1 MRKPPPTR
9 GAGGLG
15 RELAARLRV
24 EAERE
29 RRIAEIVREHA
40 ARGLRADVL
49 GDGTAD
55 CPFLILTEPLHRE
68 GPRTGDMAVT
78 HAGRPRAL
86 PDSGLLPF
94 YFCLL
99 PLTRPSS
106 LRVSPFL
113 T

>member
-55 CPFLILTEPLHRE
+55 CPFLILTEPLSQPSE
-68 GPRTGDMAVT
+68 VELTPRSPQE
-78 HAGRPRAL
+78 RPF
-86 PDSGLLPF
+86 DSQKRHLDTAQEEDDE
-94 YFCLL
+94 Y
-99 PLTRPSS
+99 
-106 LRVSPFL
+106 
-113 T
+113 